1 MQSGERGAA
10 KGRVCYAFCCILF
23 SAVCSA
29 IFNLFVFV
37 AVPLLGL
44 RFVYVVQGALV
55 ACLDVVVVVV
65 VVAAGSYTPYDKARE
80 T

>member
-1 MQSGERGAA
+1 MLRFLLHSFFRCLLCNFQS
-10 KGRVCYAFCCILF
+10 V
-23 SAVCSA
+23 
-29 IFNLFVFV
+29 VFV
-37 AVPLLGL
+37 VSVPLLGL

-65 VVAAGSYTPYDKARE
+65 VAAGSCTPYDKARE